1 MKNQIIIILLFI
13 GIFSAKYTSGQIII
27 DVKGEPLKSIQLAE
41 VDGSPFISKSWISGD
56 ASLVN
61 GKTFKS
67 IDLKYDEVK
76 DALIFRGKEDKAF
89 YFTDLIKEF
98 NLNEKMFKS
107 GFLPYK
113 DFSSQSFF
121 EIITSGKIT
130 LLKKNDKKIVETKEY
145 NSTTTA
151 KKVIDNFNFYIAKDN
166 KIIATQ
172 KDNLKIIVNVIDS
185 KKSNEIVEFA
195 SNNKLNS
202 KKEEDLKKIIDYYN
216 KMP

>member
-1 MKNQIIIILLFI
+1 MKNQTLIILLLI
-13 GIFSAKYTSGQIII
+13 GIFSVKYASGQVII
-27 DVKGEPLKSIQLAE
+27 DVNGEPLKLTPLVE
-41 VDGSPFISKSWISGD
+41 VDGSPFISKSWTSGD
-56 ASLVN
+56 ANLAN
-61 GKTFKS
+61 GKMFKG

-98 NLNEKMFKS
+98 NLNEKIFKS

-113 DFSSQSFF
+113 DFSSKSFF

-130 LLKKNDKKIVETKEY
+130 LLKKNDKKIVEAKDY
-145 NSTTTA
+145 NSATTA
-151 KKVIDNFNFYIAKDN
+151 KKVIDNLNFYIAKDD

-172 KDNLKIIVNVIDS
+172 KDNLKTILNIIDS
-185 KKSNEIVEFA
+185 NKSNEIIEFA

-202 KKEEDLKKIIDYYN
+202 KKGEDLKKIIDSYN
-216 KMP
+216 KLP

>member
-1 MKNQIIIILLFI
+1 MKNQTLIILLLI
-13 GIFSAKYTSGQIII
+13 GIFSVKYASGQVII
-27 DVKGEPLKSIQLAE
+27 DVNGEPLKLTPLVE
-41 VDGSPFISKSWISGD
+41 VDGSPFISKSWTSGD
-56 ASLVN
+56 ANLAN
-61 GKTFKS
+61 GKMFKG

-98 NLNEKMFKS
+98 NLNEKIFKS

-113 DFSSQSFF
+113 DFSSKSFF

-130 LLKKNDKKIVETKEY
+130 LLKKNDKKIVEAKDY
-145 NSTTTA
+145 NSATTA
-151 KKVIDNFNFYIAKDN
+151 KKVIDNLNFYIAKDD

-172 KDNLKIIVNVIDS
+172 KDNLKTILNIIDS
-185 KKSNEIVEFA
+185 NKSNEIIEFA

-202 KKEEDLKKIIDYYN
+202 KKGEDLKKIIDHYN
-216 KMP
+216 KLP

>member
-1 MKNQIIIILLFI
+1 MKNQSVIILLFI
-13 GIFSAKYTSGQIII
+13 CIFCVKYTSGQIII
-27 DVKGEPLKSIQLAE
+27 DVNGEPLKLIQLAE

-56 ASLVN
+56 AILAN
-61 GKTFKS
+61 GKMFKG

-98 NLNEKMFKS
+98 NLNEKIFKS
-107 GFLPYK
+107 GFIPYK

-130 LLKKNDKKIVETKEY
+130 LLKKNNKKIVEAKDY
-145 NSTTTA
+145 NSATTA

-166 KIIATQ
+166 KIIASQ
-172 KDNLKIIVNVIDS
+172 KDNLKMIANALDS
-185 KKSNEIVEFA
+185 KKSHDLVEFA
-195 SNNKLNS
+195 NNNKLNS